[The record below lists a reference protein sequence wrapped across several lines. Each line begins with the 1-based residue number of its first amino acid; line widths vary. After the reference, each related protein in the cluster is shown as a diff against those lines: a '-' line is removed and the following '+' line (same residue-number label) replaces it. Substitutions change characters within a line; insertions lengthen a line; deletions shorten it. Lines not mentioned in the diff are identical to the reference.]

1 VSARAR
7 VYTIVGLAVLTAAG
21 AIGATI
27 ALSSDGSKRQAT
39 ELGPRPP
46 LALDLG
52 VRADREATALRRAAT
67 LYRQNH
73 VGDARAIFD
82 RYHSLEA
89 EVGAAMAAWPD
100 ATLER
105 LGRLAA
111 GNPNSAL
118 VRLNLGIAL
127 SSAGRDQQALAAWR
141 QAKRAQPDSLSAVRA
156 DDLLHQNYAPGRPT
170 FVPSF
175 GAPPRLSRLSPRRQL
190 AELERGRTVRTRL
203 LYGVVLQRLGKPI
216 SAERAYTAAAALA
229 PNDPEPQ
236 VAAAVARFDKEHP
249 ERAFSRLGPLTRRFP
264 HAATVRFH
272 LGLLLLWLGQVNEG
286 RRQLQLARTVAP
298 QTPLALEAA
307 RFLRK
312 LGPKR

>member
-1 VSARAR
+1 MSSRGRVFVVVALAAAVVSGVVVVGVLATRGHVPAAPEPRA
-7 VYTIVGLAVLTAAG
+7 G
-21 AIGATI
+21 
-27 ALSSDGSKRQAT
+27 
-39 ELGPRPP
+39 RPP
-46 LALDLG
+46 ISLYFG
-52 VRADREATALRRAAT
+52 VRGDPETRALERALRLYSAKHVDAA
-67 LYRQNH
+67 RK
-73 VGDARAIFD
+73 IFD

-127 SSAGRDQQALAAWR
+127 SSAGRNQQALAAWR
-141 QAKRAQPDSLSAVRA
+141 QAKRTQPDSLSAVRA